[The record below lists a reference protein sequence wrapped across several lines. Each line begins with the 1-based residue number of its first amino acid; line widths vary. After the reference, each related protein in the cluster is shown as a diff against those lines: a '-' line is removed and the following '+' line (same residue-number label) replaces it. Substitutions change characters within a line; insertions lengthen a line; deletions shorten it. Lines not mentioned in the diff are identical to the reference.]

1 MSLNKRMG
9 DKHEDSVNALLDGY
23 ASRGSGNQW
32 HNQLDGKM
40 TRVVHYPYG
49 WDCKSTMGKSIGVSR
64 KMWQKAVEQ
73 AGGVSPVIPLRFYDN
88 ERLDV
93 GLDLAVVNLHDL
105 AQLLQIANDCECQ
118 WEDR

>member
-9 DKHEDSVNALLDGY
+9 DKHEDFCAMILHGNAT
-23 ASRGSGNQW
+23 RGSGNQW

-40 TRVVHYPYG
+40 TRVVSYPYG
-49 WDCKSTMGKSIGVSR
+49 WDCKSTLKQSISVSR
-64 KMWQKAVEQ
+64 KMWEKAVEQ
-73 AGGVSPVIPLRFYDN
+73 AGGFHPMIPLRFYDT

-105 AQLLQIANDCECQ
+105 AELLEIANECEC
-118 WEDR
+118 RHGS